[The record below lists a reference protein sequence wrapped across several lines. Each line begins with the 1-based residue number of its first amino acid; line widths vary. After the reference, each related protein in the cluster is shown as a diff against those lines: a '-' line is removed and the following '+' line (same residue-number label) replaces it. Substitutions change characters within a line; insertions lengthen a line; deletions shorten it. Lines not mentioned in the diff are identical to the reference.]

1 MSRLIT
7 FGGKHWFMYDLIVI
21 GDDLSSHVAAACA
34 GLHGLRTLL
43 IAESGLGG
51 LQLLDDFVFNIDP
64 TPMTGLAPGQ
74 LGASVLAE
82 LGIASPETHSTS
94 INPAFQVI
102 LPEHRVDF
110 CDNAGDLITEL
121 TREFPNLKDAISEY
135 YKSASAASDVF
146 SNWMAE
152 HPLIQ
157 PQSLSEYLSYLKIF
171 PQTLRYKFSAAKF
184 DKILSQN
191 ASLEKIWEA
200 QQALLCFNHDDL
212 FSFASAFQYC
222 APLRGVSYFPQGKQF
237 LFNALIDKLEANKG
251 LYLSHYQISSISTNK
266 TIEVE
271 IKAKDGSL
279 SKMSAQNLIIS
290 TKAHSLSLL
299 TDGNKRL
306 SISDRFRP
314 AKIAGYPFTI
324 FLGVAAKC
332 LPEHMARHVA
342 VVTDVAKDLYD
353 NNLII
358 LETGLPEQDKV
369 PPQAKT
375 SLTATVYL
383 QDVNDNWTIDALKR
397 EAESMLDRLEEFLP
411 FLKDHVELFKIDRS
425 IDISMNYRKVNTPKY
440 KIRNAFFTA
449 FAAKSGKTRFNNVV
463 LTGASLLAD
472 AGFDAEIIS
481 GKNAVLQVIKKRK

>member
-1 MSRLIT
+1 
-7 FGGKHWFMYDLIVI
+7 MYDLIVI

-34 GLHGLRTLL
+34 SRHGLHTLL
-43 IAESGLGG
+43 IAQSGLGG
-51 LQLLDDFVFNIDP
+51 LKLLGDFVFNIDP
-64 TPMTGLAPGQ
+64 TPMTGLMQGQ
-74 LGASVLAE
+74 PGASVLSE
-82 LGIASPETHSTS
+82 LGIDAPEAHSNS
-94 INPAFQVI
+94 MNPAFQVI

-110 CDNAGDLITEL
+110 CNNVDELITEL
-121 TREFPNLKDAISEY
+121 AREFPKLKDAISEY
-135 YKSASAASDVF
+135 YKSASAASAVF
-146 SNWMAE
+146 SGWITE

-157 PQSLSEYLSYLKIF
+157 PQNLSEYLSYLKIF

-184 DKILSQN
+184 DTVLSQN

-251 LYLSHYQISSISTNK
+251 LYLSHYQICSISTNK
-266 TIEVE
+266 TIELE
-271 IKAKDGSL
+271 IKAKDGSS

-290 TKAHSLSLL
+290 TKSDSLSLL
-299 TDGNKRL
+299 TDGNEYL
-306 SISDRFRP
+306 SFSDRFRP

-332 LPEHMARHVA
+332 LPEKMARHVA

-353 NNLII
+353 HNLII
-358 LETGLPEQDKV
+358 LETSLPEQDKA
-369 PPQAKT
+369 PAQAKT

-383 QDVNDNWTIDALKR
+383 QDVKDNWSVDVLKY
-397 EAESMLDRLEEFLP
+397 EAESMLDRLETFLP
-411 FLKDHVELFKIDRS
+411 FLKDNIELSNIDQS
-425 IDISMNYRKVNTPKY
+425 IDISMEYRKVNTPKY

-449 FAAKSGKTRFNNVV
+449 FAAKSCKTRFNNVV
-463 LTGASLLAD
+463 LTGASLLSD
-472 AGFDAEIIS
+472 AGFDAEIVS
-481 GKNAVLQVIKKRK
+481 GKNAALQVIKKRK